1 MKKLTF
7 EDAIP
12 QYLSYIKLKIK
23 DSTYENNER
32 IIKTYIL
39 KYFKSKS
46 IYDLNLIDFINW
58 QNYVNEFNF
67 SYDYKSNLFYNFNLF
82 TIKFFG
88 LV

>member
-1 MKKLTF
+1 MEKLTF

-46 IYDLNLIDFINW
+46 IYDLNLIDFII
-58 QNYVNEFNF
+58 
-67 SYDYKSNLFYNFNLF
+67 SNSTF
-82 TIKFFG
+82 
-88 LV
+88 